1 MLIPL
6 DSIDVTEDR
15 YRKDFGDLN
24 SLALSINQFGLIQP
38 IIVEPT
44 EDNRF
49 RLIAG
54 ERRFRAHQI
63 LKRTEIEALYRE
75 ELDELRRIQLE
86 LEENLHRK
94 DFTWQEEVAI
104 KAKIH
109 ELQLAAYGEKKQG
122 RSSGAWTIQ
131 DTAAMIN
138 ESKTVV
144 AGDIELARGIEKYP
158 ELAKEKNK
166 TSAFKQ
172 LKKLEEQRMRE
183 ALAQRMR
190 DRGVPQQVHGKVIH
204 GDCTVKLRDLPA
216 NSVHLVVT
224 DPPYGIDFQDI
235 VEDEGNH
242 LNFADDKGGS
252 FDTIE
257 LMLTELQ
264 RVMTPDSGIFM
275 FCSITFTEPLK
286 EMLKKYG
293 FDPDPMPL
301 IWYKSNLGGGRINVP
316 DRDSAR
322 VYEAIIYARRG
333 KRALIKQGQ
342 PNVLAHEVLHHSKKL
357 HPTEK
362 PTALLRDL
370 ITRASIEGEV
380 VLDPCAGS
388 GSTLVAAQQTKRE
401 FMGIEREEHFFTVIC
416 QRLAKPQP
424 IEEKK
429 AAPTTTGAR
438 DASQPKPPPSTPQAE
453 LAALLD
459 DLEEEE
465 PADDEPMFGGLNKQ
479 AEEDSDIKNT
489 AVSRE
494 VEEDDEPS

>member
-172 LKKLEEQRMRE
+172 LKKLEEQRM
-183 ALAQRMR
+183 
-190 DRGVPQQVHGKVIH
+190 P
-204 GDCTVKLRDLPA
+204 
-216 NSVHLVVT
+216 
-224 DPPYGIDFQDI
+224 
-235 VEDEGNH
+235 
-242 LNFADDKGGS
+242 
-252 FDTIE
+252 
-257 LMLTELQ
+257 
-264 RVMTPDSGIFM
+264 
-275 FCSITFTEPLK
+275 
-286 EMLKKYG
+286 
-293 FDPDPMPL
+293 PMPT
-301 IWYKSNLGGGRINVP
+301 IVGGN
-316 DRDSAR
+316 S
-322 VYEAIIYARRG
+322 
-333 KRALIKQGQ
+333 
-342 PNVLAHEVLHHSKKL
+342 
-357 HPTEK
+357 
-362 PTALLRDL
+362 
-370 ITRASIEGEV
+370 
-380 VLDPCAGS
+380 
-388 GSTLVAAQQTKRE
+388 
-401 FMGIEREEHFFTVIC
+401 
-416 QRLAKPQP
+416 
-424 IEEKK
+424 
-429 AAPTTTGAR
+429 
-438 DASQPKPPPSTPQAE
+438 
-453 LAALLD
+453 
-459 DLEEEE
+459 
-465 PADDEPMFGGLNKQ
+465 
-479 AEEDSDIKNT
+479 
-489 AVSRE
+489 
-494 VEEDDEPS
+494 EPS